1 MILKDR
7 LRNLIPGVHRVF
19 CCLLVLASSGCAST
33 PEIVYAPLEQSDYQ
47 SVTSA
52 EQRSEFLKQLSKHS
66 SGQVCAQY
74 RLLGK
79 TAQQRPLEALLIKYR
94 ENEDQSRR
102 KKMRILLMASQHG
115 NEISGCEALLIMAGN
130 WVSGRNLSEWMKD
143 AQILIIPAG
152 NPDGIQNKR
161 RVNAQGI
168 NLSTDYGL
176 LAAPESTAVNN
187 VLMAFEPHVVLDIH
201 ESAILKKKS
210 LGAQGWLTDVEA
222 QFEYAN
228 NPNVNQ
234 SLQQFSSD
242 VLLPEILKTVCD
254 KGLRCNRYIGEITRT
269 DQFIRHG
276 GLSAHN
282 FRNKA
287 GLLGSAS
294 FLLENRLDPSTGEY
308 PTPRNIKERVRKQ
321 MLSINAFLSVCA
333 KNSDQLIDVS
343 EKARTTCA
351 NTKTVWLQPEYTLNP
366 ASPFVEIPLRSISTG
381 ELVTHRFEYHQKI
394 SKGPATDLAKSYR
407 FNSHLDYFAQW
418 LDKQGI
424 PYASCRS
431 NAGSQCIE
439 TETNAING
447 CLLPLY
453 LEKQSRSC
461 VLERLPFC
469 HDQAC
474 VKREP

>member
-1 MILKDR
+1 MISIDR
-7 LRNLIPGVHRVF
+7 LGNFIPGVYRIF
-19 CCLLVLASSGCAST
+19 LCLLVFVSAGCAGI
-33 PEIVYAPLEQSDYQ
+33 PEIVYTPLEQSDYQ
-47 SVTSA
+47 STTSA
-52 EQRSEFLKQLSKHS
+52 EQRSEYMKKLSKHS

-79 TAQQRPLEALLIKYR
+79 TVQQRPLEALLIQY
-94 ENEDQSRR
+94 R
-102 KKMRILLMASQHG
+102 KKEEQPKRKKLRILLMATQHG

-130 WVSGRNLSEWMKD
+130 WLSGRNPSEWMKD
-143 AQILIIPAG
+143 AEILIIPAG

-161 RVNAQGI
+161 RVNAQKI

-187 VLMAFEPHVVLDIH
+187 ALMEFKPHVVLDIH

-210 LGAQGWLTDVEA
+210 LGAQGWLTDFEA

-234 SLQQFSSD
+234 PLQQFSSD
-242 VLLPEILKTVCD
+242 VMLPEILKTVSD
-254 KGLRCNRYIGEITRT
+254 MGLRCNRYIGEITNT

-294 FLLENRLDPSTGEY
+294 FLLENRLDPSTGQY

-321 MLSINAFLSVCA
+321 MLSINAFLSVCV
-333 KNSDQLIDVS
+333 KNMDQLIDLS

-351 NTKTVWLQPEYTLNP
+351 NSKRVWLQPEYTLDP
-366 ASPFVEIPLRSISTG
+366 ASPFIEIPLRSISTG
-381 ELVTHRFEYHQKI
+381 ELVTHRFEYRQKI
-394 SKGPATDLAKSYR
+394 SKGPATELAESYR
-407 FNSHLDYFAQW
+407 FNSHLDFFAQW

-424 PYASCRS
+424 LYTNCRS
-431 NAGSQCIE
+431 N
-439 TETNAING
+439 TESRCLEAESNATNG
-447 CLLPLY
+447 CLLPFY
-453 LEKQSRSC
+453 LERQSKSC
-461 VLERLPFC
+461 ILERLPF
-469 HDQAC
+469 HPEQTSIE
-474 VKREP
+474 RR